1 MKSSPWAKLTT
12 PITPKMSM
20 RPTAMSAMKLA
31 A

>member
-1 MKSSPWAKLTT
+1 MNSSPWAKLTT

-20 RPTAMSAMKLA
+20 SPTAISAMKLA